1 MFILSRNICFFFTIT
16 IYIISLIFTIV
27 NCYLLIRYSL
37 FFSEK
42 KNTELTWHKG
52 YIFDLGQKIAN
63 AHGQRGK
70 WPSSFLEDQGTTC
83 SHHSFLKL
91 GGRTYV
97 IVEKI
102 ISHVNINYSNW
113 FFLFIKKKRTQW
125 LLDVHL
131 VDVVDDR
138 NRNVII
144 FFFFFF
150 IFSFWKMKIEMT
162 FLIGT
167 GTLPIISLIKFRTT
181 FFFLSLFHNYNYY
194 V

>member
-113 FFLFIKKKRTQW
+113 FFLFIKKNA
-125 LLDVHL
+125 
-131 VDVVDDR
+131 R
-138 NRNVII
+138 NGCWMFTWWMSLMIEI
-144 FFFFFF
+144 EMWSFFFFFHF
-150 IFSFWKMKIEMT
+150 Q
-162 FLIGT
+162 FLKNENRNDVFNRNWHIA
-167 GTLPIISLIKFRTT
+167 
-181 FFFLSLFHNYNYY
+181 NYQFN
-194 V
+194 